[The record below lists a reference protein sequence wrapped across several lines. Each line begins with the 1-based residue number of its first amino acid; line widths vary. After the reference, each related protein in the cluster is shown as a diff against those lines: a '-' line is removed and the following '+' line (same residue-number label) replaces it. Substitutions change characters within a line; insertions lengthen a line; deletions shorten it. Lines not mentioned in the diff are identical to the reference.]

1 MTILTFKLTLQ
12 EPVLVTAPGGDPN
25 TDESQAYIPGSAI
38 RGALVARYL
47 QNNGKDHFFS
57 QLFLDGSTRFL
68 NAYLEDQGTRLL
80 PTPEHWQR
88 EKDPTSGEDRDKRRV
103 YDLSVHPLKATTAV
117 GRPFMAMDGDLV
129 RTKRPSYQIAV
140 HNARNREMGRA
151 VPDDET
157 NRSALFRYHAL
168 AEGQSF
174 IGRVVIEDALVEKIR
189 PLLNSTVLLGGSN
202 TAGYGLTRIKEI
214 PDTATRELSLPY
226 IDIPASEK
234 FYIYLTSD
242 AILRHPATGQPG
254 SHLQEVLEKTLGCN
268 LEVDKRYGR
277 MGWVGGFNTYWGL
290 PLPQT
295 WAMLQGT
302 VWLVSSDKPITA
314 KQIEALEQTG
324 IGDRR
329 TEGFGCLLL
338 IPQTQWTA
346 ERYVPHPEPRTGK
359 KERKTLEFK
368 TLVANE
374 QELLDDMNKRIARQE
389 LDRHLAVAV
398 QNVNTAS
405 MRLSNSQLSR
415 IRLKVRQD
423 RGSFSAFVRY
433 LDGTVQ
439 RKSADDQFRKS
450 RVQVNGQTHNF
461 REWLLNLANQPGNVW
476 QVMKLVDYGWQEN
489 KGWQRPLLGKKPY
502 TLTSELSIEYTIRLV
517 DAVCEQAQK
526 RRV

>member
-38 RGALVARYL
+38 RGALVAQYL
-47 QNNGKDHFFS
+47 QRNGKDNLFS

-88 EKDPTSGEDRDKRRV
+88 EKDPASGEDKDKRRV
-103 YDLSVHPLKATTAV
+103 YDLSVHPLKVTTAV
-117 GRPFMAMDGDLV
+117 GGPFMAMDGDLV
-129 RTKRPSYQIAV
+129 RTKRPSYQVAV

-151 VPDDET
+151 VKDDD
-157 NRSALFRYHAL
+157 RSALFRYHAL
-168 AEGQSF
+168 AEGQNF
-174 IGRVVIEDALVEKIR
+174 IGRIVIEDALMEKIR

-202 TAGYGLTRIKEI
+202 TAGYGLTIIEEI
-214 PDTATRELSLPY
+214 PDSTTRELSLPY
-226 IDIPASEK
+226 IDIAAGEK
-234 FYIYLTSD
+234 FYVYLTSD
-242 AILRHPATGQPG
+242 AILRHPTTGQPG
-254 SHLQEVLEKTLGCN
+254 SHLQEVLEKALGCN

-277 MGWVGGFNTYWGL
+277 IGWVGGFNTYWGL

-295 WAMLQGT
+295 WAMLKGT
-302 VWLVSSDKPITA
+302 VWLVSSNKPISTQ
-314 KQIEALEQTG
+314 KIEELEQAG

-329 TEGFGCLLL
+329 AEGFGCLLL

-359 KERKTLEFK
+359 KERETLDFK
-368 TLVANE
+368 TLATKE
-374 QELLDDMNKRIARQE
+374 QELLNYMNKRIARQE

-423 RGSFSAFVRY
+423 RLSFSAFIRY

-461 REWLLNLANQPGNVW
+461 REWLLTLAKQPGNVW
-476 QVMKLVDYGWQEN
+476 QVLKLEEYGWKEAN
-489 KGWQRPLLGKKPY
+489 GWQRPLLGKEPY
-502 TLTSELSIEYTIRLV
+502 TSTSDLAIEYTIRLV

-526 RRV
+526 RRIP